1 MKRAAPSAA
10 RNQSSPLEDINDSL
24 TAVFPKNPDIVG
36 RVLSLLG
43 PLKETYRPLNLNG
56 CDGARTK
63 FLAYGRPS
71 QRNPSCE
78 DRWSSQY
85 SAYTFQIPP
94 ANDVPPLQLTF
105 VRGLL
110 VGIIDADSHGSL
122 KISASCWTTPGHL
135 VIAPPP
141 DPRLR
146 NTPVWIRDWRYI
158 PSTNGRGLFEIL
170 EKDIVLLTAKP
181 PHTTAFRTLQPDLA
195 TLQLSQHIRGFV
207 RAKSCIIGSKSS
219 RPIFLTEISDALDNT
234 ANNAV
239 IVIFRG
245 RDAMKWWPFLSSG
258 QEVGISA
265 LIPCKLPK
273 YNQLLVLAAR
283 GPESICCDLS
293 QTPIVERPQPSH
305 SPESFK
311 RHDLKRR
318 KLETEHRKDAITLVQ
333 GGHAMLTYEG
343 EVTEVLGEGKLQLDH
358 KVILYLGSFANWCA
372 GPAVSRLCFRKGA
385 KIVASWVRSI
395 IREGL
400 IRLFPTGR
408 TSVDVQYFGDIDHE
422 MRLPR
427 GRPTAWRWIWK
438 RWEFRDII
446 WAEDI
451 YCALRK
457 NLGSLFESTLIS
469 SSADIATETELIE
482 YLLGTEKSVGLV
494 QHAMFLLSGRK
505 DLLDPDLTVS
515 RNLHAEFLSPN
526 QVPETPTS
534 RPAVPSLA
542 SIKKAVRLLWRK
554 RQSESASPRP
564 TDELST
570 QALVHGSAI
579 FTISEVLGAL
589 CERDDF
595 DLSFSTAGVRS
606 QGMALI
612 CLLQGSADGYPE
624 ATLSDATASV
634 KTRIIGDVPS
644 CTLGSIIVL
653 QRFSVVIEF
662 ESIKSPCEI
671 TLVFEGHSIE
681 VLLGGG
687 TDDHDRTASCNGT
700 RRSGMCMASYPGV
713 RSSERTPRLVQR
725 PYMSPTRDENIL
737 DSIIARCPLICI
749 FVNKLTPRPTECVVT
764 GALLAF
770 CRSAEDE
777 EWISFRNTKKDFYP
791 CCLAVSGQ
799 SMLNYSIA
807 FRIGSFF
814 AVSCTDLL
822 ATPSPEEH
830 LRKQL
835 AQSLKQQSLLKL
847 RSHVECEVPYVRSL
861 GTRNKLS
868 FFGTNQEDPR
878 RHETSPSRFLD
889 KAMMTIHEG
898 SKLREYSPLQT
909 TVRTLQDKAANSISL
924 PLWDAFDRCHIGRE
938 KVLILRGKVQYCGL
952 PMEGSVRSD
961 MVWQLRI
968 QDEDVEVISITI
980 DFYDRQSIP
989 YGITGGMVV
998 VVHNVSRVP
1007 LQGGSR
1013 FRFVGNSTTFVDLIA
1028 VPSLD
1033 QNSKCLDCV
1042 SPPTIQSLCSAF
1054 TFATLSEFSTENERQ
1069 GQHSCGT
1076 GIIRLRVLE
1085 VDQIQVKPM
1094 KQTDCAKCGIE
1105 TVPGGSTMRTT
1116 ISVTA
1121 AVEDGS
1127 AVGTLICKGWEP
1139 ATRLL
1144 GMKRHEVLALKT
1156 RSLRKG
1162 GFTISC
1168 EEAKAYQVSAFKNS
1182 QRGILT
1188 DVCEVMC
1195 RERNERLF
1203 ALVLNQSRICEPP
1216 ASSSD
1221 DDSDIVMKSFR
1232 LGFGRMLWT
1241 SCSNSGSILVECCAV
1256 YDCLPN
1262 ASACSS
1268 QSMVTK
1274 TVLGNLLKK
1283 GS

>member
-1 MKRAAPSAA
+1 MPILPKTLIKKQGRHATKAAPSNFDTS
-10 RNQSSPLEDINDSL
+10 NQSSPSEDINDTL
-24 TAVFPKNPDIVG
+24 AAVFPKNPDIVD

-56 CDGARTK
+56 CDRARTE
-63 FLAYGRPS
+63 FLAYGTLS
-71 QRNPSCE
+71 QRNPSCD

-85 SAYTFQIPP
+85 GAYTFQIPP
-94 ANDVPPLQLTF
+94 ANEVPHLQVTF

-122 KISASCWTTPGHL
+122 KISANCWTAPGHL

-146 NTPVWIRDWRYI
+146 NIPVWIRDWRYI

-170 EKDIVLLTAKP
+170 EKDIVLLTPKP
-181 PHTTAFRTLQPDLA
+181 PHTTPFRTLRPDLTA
-195 TLQLSQHIRGFV
+195 LQLPQHIRGFV

-234 ANNAV
+234 ASSAV

-245 RDAMKWWPFLSSG
+245 CDAMKWWPFLSSG

-273 YNQLLVLAAR
+273 YNERLVLAAR
-283 GPESICCDLS
+283 GPESTCCDLS

-311 RHDLKRR
+311 RHDPKKR
-318 KLETEHRKDAITLVQ
+318 KLETENRKDAITLVQ

-372 GPAVSRLCFRKGA
+372 GPAVSRVCFRKGA
-385 KIVASWVRSI
+385 KIVASWVMSF

-408 TSVDVQYFGDIDHE
+408 TSVDVQYFGDIDLE

-427 GRPTAWRWIWK
+427 SRQNVWRWIWK

-505 DLLDPDLTVS
+505 ELLDPDLTVS

-526 QVPETPTS
+526 QVPETPSS

-554 RQSESASPRP
+554 RESESASPRP

-570 QALVHGSAI
+570 QAPVHVSAI
-579 FTISEVLGAL
+579 FTISEILGAL
-589 CERDDF
+589 CERDDV
-595 DLSFSTAGVRS
+595 DLSFSTAGVRG
-606 QGMALI
+606 QGISLI
-612 CLLQGSADGYPE
+612 CLLQGSADGYPQ
-624 ATLSDATASV
+624 ATLSDATASM
-634 KTRIIGDVPS
+634 KTRIIGDVPP
-644 CTLGSIIVL
+644 CAIGSIVVL

-662 ESIKSPCEI
+662 TSIKSLCEI
-671 TLVFEGHSIE
+671 TLVIEGHSIE
-681 VLLGGG
+681 ELLGGG
-687 TDDHDRTASCNGT
+687 TDDYDRTASCNGT
-700 RRSGMCMASYPGV
+700 RGSGMCMASYPGV
-713 RSSERTPRLVQR
+713 RGSERTPRLVQR
-725 PYMSPTRDENIL
+725 PYMSPTQHENIL

-749 FVNKLTPRPTECVVT
+749 FVNKLTPRPAECVVT

-770 CRSAEDE
+770 CRSTQDE
-777 EWISFRNTKKDFYP
+777 EWISFPSTKEGFYP
-791 CCLAVSGQ
+791 CRLSLSGQ
-799 SMLNYSIA
+799 SMLSFSIA
-807 FRIGSFF
+807 LRIGNFF

-830 LRKQL
+830 LREQL

-847 RSHVECEVPYVRSL
+847 KSHVECEVPYVRSL
-861 GTRNKLS
+861 GKQNKLS
-868 FFGTNQEDPR
+868 CFGPNQEDPR
-878 RHETSPSRFLD
+878 RHQTSPSGFFD
-889 KAMMTIHEG
+889 KGMMTIHEG
-898 SKLREYSPLQT
+898 SKLGGYSPLQT
-909 TVRTLQDKAANSISL
+909 TLRSLRDKTANSISF
-924 PLWDAFDRCHIGRE
+924 PLWDAFDRCHVGKE
-938 KVLILRGKVQYCGL
+938 KVLILRGIVQYCG
-952 PMEGSVRSD
+952 PPIEGSVRSD
-961 MVWQLRI
+961 MLWQLRI
-968 QDEDVEVISITI
+968 LDEDIEVISITI

-989 YGITGGMVV
+989 YGITGGMSVI
-998 VVHNVSRVP
+998 VHNVSRVT

-1054 TFATLSEFSTENERQ
+1054 NFATLSEFSTENERQ
-1069 GQHSCGT
+1069 GQQSCGT
-1076 GIIRLRVLE
+1076 GIIRLRVLK
-1085 VDQIQVKPM
+1085 VDQIQVKTM
-1094 KQTDCAKCGIE
+1094 TQTNCAKCGIE
-1105 TVPGGSTMRTT
+1105 TVPDGSTMRTT

-1139 ATRLL
+1139 VTRLL

-1156 RSLRKG
+1156 RSLCKG

-1168 EEAKAYQVSAFKNS
+1168 EEAKAYQVSAFKNR
-1182 QRGILT
+1182 QRDTLT
-1188 DVCEVMC
+1188 DVCEVMP
-1195 RERNERLF
+1195 RV
-1203 ALVLNQSRICEPP
+1203 A
-1216 ASSSD
+1216 
-1221 DDSDIVMKSFR
+1221 
-1232 LGFGRMLWT
+1232 T
-1241 SCSNSGSILVECCAV
+1241 TIL
-1256 YDCLPN
+1256 
-1262 ASACSS
+1262 
-1268 QSMVTK
+1268 T
-1274 TVLGNLLKK
+1274 
-1283 GS
+1283 